1 MLGKLMKYDLRS
13 GIRTF
18 SLIWIGLALLG
29 AINGLTIR
37 FVLAGDTQS
46 GLVSFVFGVLPMIL
60 LVALYVAMGIF
71 VLVFII
77 DRFYK
82 GLLGNE
88 GYLMFTLPVTSTAHI
103 ASKAALTS
111 MIFSVASAIVA
122 LLSGVLLMAVL
133 TPLNFSDVAQ
143 AFQEAG
149 RYLRVNPLPAG
160 TGWLIAEFAVYM
172 LIAAAVSILQI
183 YTAIS
188 IGHLGKKN
196 RGWFALLAYVGISIA
211 FSIIMNGCMSLL
223 QSDAFPNVLLNWEFC
238 LDDTGWHVQGVGMMA
253 STIGIGIGLELLKG
267 TGFFFATRAILSK
280 RLGISNKK
288 KRSRP
293 ENFLTGSF
301 ARKNAENRKITVVS
315 PRCKWKR
322 WTAAGTCRRQRNTQK
337 SSPPDRVSGG
347 DGRLSGI
354 HPMNRLRPSRAR
366 VSAAALS
373 RMARNT
379 VSLPESEPTSPGR
392 GAMPS
397 TAVHTAGASPGSV
410 LMMTRFWQA

>member
-103 ASKAALTS
+103 ASKALTS

-133 TPLNFSDVAQ
+133 TPLNLSDVAQ

-149 RYLRVNPLPAG
+149 RYLRVNPLPVG
-160 TGWLIAEFAVYM
+160 TDRGLGC
-172 LIAAAVSILQI
+172 
-183 YTAIS
+183 
-188 IGHLGKKN
+188 IGTLFGVLGLL
-196 RGWFALLAYVGISIA
+196 FLVAFLFLLLAG
-211 FSIIMNGCMSLL
+211 
-223 QSDAFPNVLLNWEFC
+223 
-238 LDDTGWHVQGVGMMA
+238 GM
-253 STIGIGIGLELLKG
+253 L
-267 TGFFFATRAILSK
+267 
-280 RLGISNKK
+280 
-288 KRSRP
+288 
-293 ENFLTGSF
+293 
-301 ARKNAENRKITVVS
+301 V
-315 PRCKWKR
+315 
-322 WTAAGTCRRQRNTQK
+322 
-337 SSPPDRVSGG
+337 
-347 DGRLSGI
+347 
-354 HPMNRLRPSRAR
+354 
-366 VSAAALS
+366 
-373 RMARNT
+373 
-379 VSLPESEPTSPGR
+379 
-392 GAMPS
+392 AM
-397 TAVHTAGASPGSV
+397 
-410 LMMTRFWQA
+410 

>member
-18 SLIWIGLALLG
+18 ALIWIGLAALA
-29 AINGLTIR
+29 AINGLTLRIA
-37 FVLAGDTQS
+37 FDGDIQSKLANFIIT
-46 GLVSFVFGVLPMIL
+46 VLPMVL

-71 VLVFII
+71 MLVFII
-77 DRFYK
+77 NRFYK

-103 ASKAALTS
+103 ASKALTS

-133 TPLNFSDVAQ
+133 TPPNFSDVAQ

-172 LIAAAVSILQI
+172 LIAAAVTILQI

-188 IGHLGKKN
+188 IGHLAKKN

-211 FSIIMNGCMSLL
+211 FSIIMNGCMSLLL

-253 STIGIGIGLELLKG
+253 SALGIYIGLDLLVG
-267 TGFFFATRAILSK
+267 TGFFFATLAILSK
-280 RLGISNKK
+280 RLNL
-288 KRSRP
+288 
-293 ENFLTGSF
+293 E
-301 ARKNAENRKITVVS
+301 
-315 PRCKWKR
+315 
-322 WTAAGTCRRQRNTQK
+322 
-337 SSPPDRVSGG
+337 
-347 DGRLSGI
+347 
-354 HPMNRLRPSRAR
+354 
-366 VSAAALS
+366 
-373 RMARNT
+373 
-379 VSLPESEPTSPGR
+379 
-392 GAMPS
+392 
-397 TAVHTAGASPGSV
+397 
-410 LMMTRFWQA
+410 

>member
-18 SLIWIGLALLG
+18 SLIWIGLAALA
-29 AINGLTIR
+29 AINGLTLRIA
-37 FVLAGDTQS
+37 FDGDIQSKLANFIIT
-46 GLVSFVFGVLPMIL
+46 VLPMVL

-71 VLVFII
+71 MLVFII
-77 DRFYK
+77 NRFYK

-103 ASKAALTS
+103 ASKALTS

-172 LIAAAVSILQI
+172 LIAAAVTILQI

-188 IGHLGKKN
+188 IGHLAKKN

-211 FSIIMNGCMSLL
+211 FSIIMNGCMSLLL

-280 RLGISNKK
+280 RLNL
-288 KRSRP
+288 
-293 ENFLTGSF
+293 E
-301 ARKNAENRKITVVS
+301 
-315 PRCKWKR
+315 
-322 WTAAGTCRRQRNTQK
+322 
-337 SSPPDRVSGG
+337 
-347 DGRLSGI
+347 
-354 HPMNRLRPSRAR
+354 
-366 VSAAALS
+366 
-373 RMARNT
+373 
-379 VSLPESEPTSPGR
+379 
-392 GAMPS
+392 
-397 TAVHTAGASPGSV
+397 
-410 LMMTRFWQA
+410 

>member
-18 SLIWIGLALLG
+18 ALIRIGLAALA
-29 AINGLTIR
+29 AINGLTLRIA
-37 FVLAGDTQS
+37 FDGDIQSKLANFIIT
-46 GLVSFVFGVLPMIL
+46 VLPMVL

-71 VLVFII
+71 MLVFII
-77 DRFYK
+77 NRFYK

-103 ASKAALTS
+103 ASKALTS

-133 TPLNFSDVAQ
+133 TPPNFSDVAQ

-172 LIAAAVSILQI
+172 LIAAAVTILQI

-188 IGHLGKKN
+188 IGHLAKKN

-211 FSIIMNGCMSLL
+211 FSIIMNGCMSLLL

-253 STIGIGIGLELLKG
+253 SALGIYIGLDLLVG

-280 RLGISNKK
+280 RLNL
-288 KRSRP
+288 
-293 ENFLTGSF
+293 E
-301 ARKNAENRKITVVS
+301 
-315 PRCKWKR
+315 
-322 WTAAGTCRRQRNTQK
+322 
-337 SSPPDRVSGG
+337 
-347 DGRLSGI
+347 
-354 HPMNRLRPSRAR
+354 
-366 VSAAALS
+366 
-373 RMARNT
+373 
-379 VSLPESEPTSPGR
+379 
-392 GAMPS
+392 
-397 TAVHTAGASPGSV
+397 
-410 LMMTRFWQA
+410 

>member
-18 SLIWIGLALLG
+18 ALIWIGLAALA
-29 AINGLTIR
+29 AINGLTLRIA
-37 FVLAGDTQS
+37 FDGDIQSKLANFIIT
-46 GLVSFVFGVLPMIL
+46 VLPMVL

-71 VLVFII
+71 MLVFII
-77 DRFYK
+77 NRFYK

-103 ASKAALTS
+103 ASKALTS

-133 TPLNFSDVAQ
+133 TPPNFSDVAQ

-172 LIAAAVSILQI
+172 LIAAAVTILQI

-188 IGHLGKKN
+188 IGHLAKKN

-211 FSIIMNGCMSLL
+211 FSIIMNGCMSLLL

-253 STIGIGIGLELLKG
+253 SALGIYIGLDLLVG

-280 RLGISNKK
+280 RLNL
-288 KRSRP
+288 
-293 ENFLTGSF
+293 E
-301 ARKNAENRKITVVS
+301 
-315 PRCKWKR
+315 
-322 WTAAGTCRRQRNTQK
+322 
-337 SSPPDRVSGG
+337 
-347 DGRLSGI
+347 
-354 HPMNRLRPSRAR
+354 
-366 VSAAALS
+366 
-373 RMARNT
+373 
-379 VSLPESEPTSPGR
+379 
-392 GAMPS
+392 
-397 TAVHTAGASPGSV
+397 
-410 LMMTRFWQA
+410 

>member
-18 SLIWIGLALLG
+18 ALIWIGLAALA
-29 AINGLTIR
+29 AINGLTLRITFDGDIQSKLAR
-37 FVLAGDTQS
+37 FIIT
-46 GLVSFVFGVLPMIL
+46 VLPMGL

-71 VLVFII
+71 MLVFII
-77 DRFYK
+77 NRFYK
-82 GLLGNE
+82 GLLGDE
-88 GYLMFTLPVTSTAHI
+88 GYLMFTLPVSVSEHI
-103 ASKAALTS
+103 ASKALTS

-172 LIAAAVSILQI
+172 LIAAAVTILQI

-188 IGHLGKKN
+188 IGHLAKKN

-223 QSDAFPNVLLNWEFC
+223 QSDAFPDVLLNWEFC
-238 LDDTGWHVQGVGMMA
+238 LDDTGWHFQGVGMMA
-253 STIGIGIGLELLKG
+253 SAIGIYIGLDLLVG

-280 RLGISNKK
+280 RLNL
-288 KRSRP
+288 
-293 ENFLTGSF
+293 E
-301 ARKNAENRKITVVS
+301 
-315 PRCKWKR
+315 
-322 WTAAGTCRRQRNTQK
+322 
-337 SSPPDRVSGG
+337 
-347 DGRLSGI
+347 
-354 HPMNRLRPSRAR
+354 
-366 VSAAALS
+366 
-373 RMARNT
+373 
-379 VSLPESEPTSPGR
+379 
-392 GAMPS
+392 
-397 TAVHTAGASPGSV
+397 
-410 LMMTRFWQA
+410 

>member
-18 SLIWIGLALLG
+18 SLIWIGLAALA
-29 AINGLTIR
+29 AINGLTLRIA
-37 FVLAGDTQS
+37 FDGDIQSELANFIIT
-46 GLVSFVFGVLPMIL
+46 VLPMVL

-71 VLVFII
+71 MLVFII
-77 DRFYK
+77 NRFYK
-82 GLLGNE
+82 GLLGDE
-88 GYLMFTLPVTSTAHI
+88 GYLMFTLPVSVSEHI
-103 ASKAALTS
+103 GSKLLTS
-111 MIFSVASAIVA
+111 MIFQIGSFAVAV
-122 LLSGVLLMAVL
+122 LSGGLLFAVL

-160 TGWLIAEFAVYM
+160 TGWVVAEFIVYT

-223 QSDAFPNVLLNWEFC
+223 QSDAFPSVLLNWEFC

-280 RLGISNKK
+280 RLNL
-288 KRSRP
+288 
-293 ENFLTGSF
+293 E
-301 ARKNAENRKITVVS
+301 
-315 PRCKWKR
+315 
-322 WTAAGTCRRQRNTQK
+322 
-337 SSPPDRVSGG
+337 
-347 DGRLSGI
+347 
-354 HPMNRLRPSRAR
+354 
-366 VSAAALS
+366 
-373 RMARNT
+373 
-379 VSLPESEPTSPGR
+379 
-392 GAMPS
+392 
-397 TAVHTAGASPGSV
+397 
-410 LMMTRFWQA
+410 

>member
-18 SLIWIGLALLG
+18 ALIWIGLAALA
-29 AINGLTIR
+29 AINGLTLRITFDGDIQSKLAR
-37 FVLAGDTQS
+37 FIIT
-46 GLVSFVFGVLPMIL
+46 VLPMGL

-71 VLVFII
+71 MLVFII
-77 DRFYK
+77 NRFYK
-82 GLLGNE
+82 GLLGDE
-88 GYLMFTLPVTSTAHI
+88 GYLMFTLPVSVSEHI
-103 ASKAALTS
+103 ASKVLTS

-133 TPLNFSDVAQ
+133 TPPNFSDVAQ

-188 IGHLGKKN
+188 IGHLAKKN

-253 STIGIGIGLELLKG
+253 SALGIYIGLDLLVG

-280 RLGISNKK
+280 RLNL
-288 KRSRP
+288 
-293 ENFLTGSF
+293 E
-301 ARKNAENRKITVVS
+301 
-315 PRCKWKR
+315 
-322 WTAAGTCRRQRNTQK
+322 
-337 SSPPDRVSGG
+337 
-347 DGRLSGI
+347 
-354 HPMNRLRPSRAR
+354 
-366 VSAAALS
+366 
-373 RMARNT
+373 
-379 VSLPESEPTSPGR
+379 
-392 GAMPS
+392 
-397 TAVHTAGASPGSV
+397 
-410 LMMTRFWQA
+410 

>member
-18 SLIWIGLALLG
+18 ALIWIGLAALA
-29 AINGLTIR
+29 AINGLTLRIA
-37 FVLAGDTQS
+37 FDGDIQSKLANFIIT
-46 GLVSFVFGVLPMIL
+46 VLPMAL

-71 VLVFII
+71 MLVFII
-77 DRFYK
+77 NRFYK
-82 GLLGNE
+82 GLLGDE
-88 GYLMFTLPVTSTAHI
+88 GYLMFTLPVSVSEHI
-103 ASKAALTS
+103 GSKLLTS

-160 TGWLIAEFAVYM
+160 TGWLVAEFAVYM
-172 LIAAAVSILQI
+172 LIGTAVTILQI

-188 IGHLGKKN
+188 IGHLAKKN

-223 QSDAFPNVLLNWEFC
+223 QSDAFPDVLLNWEFC

-267 TGFFFATRAILSK
+267 TGFFFATRAILDK
-280 RLGISNKK
+280 RLNL
-288 KRSRP
+288 
-293 ENFLTGSF
+293 E
-301 ARKNAENRKITVVS
+301 
-315 PRCKWKR
+315 
-322 WTAAGTCRRQRNTQK
+322 
-337 SSPPDRVSGG
+337 
-347 DGRLSGI
+347 
-354 HPMNRLRPSRAR
+354 
-366 VSAAALS
+366 
-373 RMARNT
+373 
-379 VSLPESEPTSPGR
+379 
-392 GAMPS
+392 
-397 TAVHTAGASPGSV
+397 
-410 LMMTRFWQA
+410 

>member
-18 SLIWIGLALLG
+18 ALIWIGLAALA
-29 AINGLTIR
+29 AINGLTLRIA
-37 FVLAGDTQS
+37 FDGDIQSKLANFIVT
-46 GLVSFVFGVLPMIL
+46 VLPMVL
-60 LVALYVAMGIF
+60 LVVLYVAMGIF
-71 VLVFII
+71 MLVFII
-77 DRFYK
+77 NRFYK
-82 GLLGNE
+82 GLLGDE
-88 GYLMFTLPVTSTAHI
+88 GYLMFTLPVSVSEHI
-103 ASKAALTS
+103 ASKLLTS

-172 LIAAAVSILQI
+172 LIGAAVTILQI

-188 IGHLGKKN
+188 IGHLAKKN

-267 TGFFFATRAILSK
+267 TGFFFATRAILDK
-280 RLGISNKK
+280 RLNL
-288 KRSRP
+288 
-293 ENFLTGSF
+293 E
-301 ARKNAENRKITVVS
+301 
-315 PRCKWKR
+315 
-322 WTAAGTCRRQRNTQK
+322 
-337 SSPPDRVSGG
+337 
-347 DGRLSGI
+347 
-354 HPMNRLRPSRAR
+354 
-366 VSAAALS
+366 
-373 RMARNT
+373 
-379 VSLPESEPTSPGR
+379 
-392 GAMPS
+392 
-397 TAVHTAGASPGSV
+397 
-410 LMMTRFWQA
+410 

>member
-18 SLIWIGLALLG
+18 ALIWIGLAALA
-29 AINGLTIR
+29 AINGLTLRIA
-37 FVLAGDTQS
+37 FDGDIQSKLANFIIT
-46 GLVSFVFGVLPMIL
+46 VLPMVL

-71 VLVFII
+71 MLVFII
-77 DRFYK
+77 NRFYK

-103 ASKAALTS
+103 ASKALTS

-133 TPLNFSDVAQ
+133 TPPNFSDVAQ

-172 LIAAAVSILQI
+172 LIVAAVTILQI

-188 IGHLGKKN
+188 IGHLAKKN

-253 STIGIGIGLELLKG
+253 SALGIYIGLDLLVG

-280 RLGISNKK
+280 RLNL
-288 KRSRP
+288 
-293 ENFLTGSF
+293 E
-301 ARKNAENRKITVVS
+301 
-315 PRCKWKR
+315 
-322 WTAAGTCRRQRNTQK
+322 
-337 SSPPDRVSGG
+337 
-347 DGRLSGI
+347 
-354 HPMNRLRPSRAR
+354 
-366 VSAAALS
+366 
-373 RMARNT
+373 
-379 VSLPESEPTSPGR
+379 
-392 GAMPS
+392 
-397 TAVHTAGASPGSV
+397 
-410 LMMTRFWQA
+410 

>member
-103 ASKAALTS
+103 ASKALTS

-160 TGWLIAEFAVYM
+160 TGWVVAEFIVYT

-196 RGWFALLAYVGISIA
+196 RGCWPTSASASPSALL
-211 FSIIMNGCMSLL
+211 
-223 QSDAFPNVLLNWEFC
+223 
-238 LDDTGWHVQGVGMMA
+238 
-253 STIGIGIGLELLKG
+253 
-267 TGFFFATRAILSK
+267 
-280 RLGISNKK
+280 
-288 KRSRP
+288 
-293 ENFLTGSF
+293 
-301 ARKNAENRKITVVS
+301 
-315 PRCKWKR
+315 
-322 WTAAGTCRRQRNTQK
+322 
-337 SSPPDRVSGG
+337 
-347 DGRLSGI
+347 
-354 HPMNRLRPSRAR
+354 
-366 VSAAALS
+366 
-373 RMARNT
+373 
-379 VSLPESEPTSPGR
+379 
-392 GAMPS
+392 
-397 TAVHTAGASPGSV
+397 
-410 LMMTRFWQA
+410 

>member
-18 SLIWIGLALLG
+18 ALIWIGLAALA
-29 AINGLTIR
+29 AINGLTLRITFDGDIQSKLAR
-37 FVLAGDTQS
+37 FIIT
-46 GLVSFVFGVLPMIL
+46 VLPMGL

-71 VLVFII
+71 MLVFII
-77 DRFYK
+77 NRFYK
-82 GLLGNE
+82 GLLGDE
-88 GYLMFTLPVTSTAHI
+88 GYLMFTLPVSVSEHI
-103 ASKAALTS
+103 ASKALTS

-160 TGWLIAEFAVYM
+160 TDWLIAEFAVYM
-172 LIAAAVSILQI
+172 LIAAAVTILQI

-188 IGHLGKKN
+188 IGHLAKKN

-223 QSDAFPNVLLNWEFC
+223 QSDAFPDVLLNWEFC

-253 STIGIGIGLELLKG
+253 SAIGIYIGLDLLVG

-280 RLGISNKK
+280 RLNL
-288 KRSRP
+288 
-293 ENFLTGSF
+293 E
-301 ARKNAENRKITVVS
+301 
-315 PRCKWKR
+315 
-322 WTAAGTCRRQRNTQK
+322 
-337 SSPPDRVSGG
+337 
-347 DGRLSGI
+347 
-354 HPMNRLRPSRAR
+354 
-366 VSAAALS
+366 
-373 RMARNT
+373 
-379 VSLPESEPTSPGR
+379 
-392 GAMPS
+392 
-397 TAVHTAGASPGSV
+397 
-410 LMMTRFWQA
+410 

>member
-46 GLVSFVFGVLPMIL
+46 GLVSFVVGVLPMIL

-88 GYLMFTLPVTSTAHI
+88 GYLMFTLPVTSAAHI
-103 ASKAALTS
+103 ASKALTS

-133 TPLNFSDVAQ
+133 TPPNFSDVAQ

-172 LIAAAVSILQI
+172 LIAAAVTILQI

-188 IGHLGKKN
+188 IGHLAKKN

-211 FSIIMNGCMSLL
+211 FSIIMNGCMSLLL

-253 STIGIGIGLELLKG
+253 SALGIYIGLDLLVG

-280 RLGISNKK
+280 RLNL
-288 KRSRP
+288 
-293 ENFLTGSF
+293 E
-301 ARKNAENRKITVVS
+301 
-315 PRCKWKR
+315 
-322 WTAAGTCRRQRNTQK
+322 
-337 SSPPDRVSGG
+337 
-347 DGRLSGI
+347 
-354 HPMNRLRPSRAR
+354 
-366 VSAAALS
+366 
-373 RMARNT
+373 
-379 VSLPESEPTSPGR
+379 
-392 GAMPS
+392 
-397 TAVHTAGASPGSV
+397 
-410 LMMTRFWQA
+410 

>member
-1 MLGKLMKYDLRS
+1 MVNYDLRS

-18 SLIWIGLALLG
+18 ALIWIGLALLG

-103 ASKAALTS
+103 ASKALTS

-133 TPLNFSDVAQ
+133 TPPNFSDVAQ

-172 LIAAAVSILQI
+172 LIAAAVTILQI

-188 IGHLGKKN
+188 IGHLAKKN

-211 FSIIMNGCMSLL
+211 FSIIMNGCMSLLL

-253 STIGIGIGLELLKG
+253 SALGIYIGLDLLVG

-280 RLGISNKK
+280 RLNL
-288 KRSRP
+288 
-293 ENFLTGSF
+293 E
-301 ARKNAENRKITVVS
+301 
-315 PRCKWKR
+315 
-322 WTAAGTCRRQRNTQK
+322 
-337 SSPPDRVSGG
+337 
-347 DGRLSGI
+347 
-354 HPMNRLRPSRAR
+354 
-366 VSAAALS
+366 
-373 RMARNT
+373 
-379 VSLPESEPTSPGR
+379 
-392 GAMPS
+392 
-397 TAVHTAGASPGSV
+397 
-410 LMMTRFWQA
+410 